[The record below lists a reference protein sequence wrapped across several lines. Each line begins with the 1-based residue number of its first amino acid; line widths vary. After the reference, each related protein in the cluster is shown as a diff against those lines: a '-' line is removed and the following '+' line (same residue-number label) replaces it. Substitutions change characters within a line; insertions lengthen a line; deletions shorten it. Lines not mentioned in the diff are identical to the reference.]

1 MLKFEFGVW
10 FSKIKMQNLVLNDSC
25 LTEFPVIPAG
35 RTFYKINIREN
46 KIIEIPQLNCHVLKI
61 DARKNLITV
70 IPDDWPPMLEV
81 LDLGYNFIHE
91 VAFLDINL
99 PPLKELWLNNNLLF
113 NFPIRLPDSI
123 EFLAIDHNQIL
134 KIPADLLPKNLETLY
149 SSSCSLGC
157 LPNLSDFYK
166 LKRLDLSYNNLTKI
180 TDLPP
185 NLEELYVNH
194 NQLTEFPALPPKVHH
209 VDIAKNKLSAFPPVI
224 QASLTVINAS
234 HNQITEVNT
243 TLARNS
249 IICSINLSYNWIT
262 EEPII
267 NQSEP
272 RRFILNV
279 NQNFL
284 GNEFEWNQVLVARR
298 FQTKMLIKFCR
309 IIARTQRIKQELLEV
324 AMHPNRLGNF

>member
-1 MLKFEFGVW
+1 
-10 FSKIKMQNLVLNDSC
+10 MQNLVLTDSS

-35 RTFYKINIREN
+35 RLFYKINIREN
-46 KIIEIPQLNCHVLKI
+46 KIIEIPPLNCHVLKI

-70 IPDDWPPMLEV
+70 IPDDWPQMLEV
-81 LDLGYNFIHE
+81 LDLGHNFLHE

-113 NFPIRLPDSI
+113 NFPIRLPDSL

-149 SSSCSLGC
+149 ASYCC
-157 LPNLSDFYK
+157 LKHMPPLTHFNKIKRIDLSFNNLS
-166 LKRLDLSYNNLTKI
+166 KI

-185 NLEELYVNH
+185 NLEELYLNN

-209 VDIAKNKLSAFPPVI
+209 VDIAKNKLRSFPSFI
-224 QASLTVINAS
+224 QASLTVINLS
-234 HNQITEVNT
+234 YNQITEVNT

-249 IICSINLSYNWIT
+249 IICSINLLNNWIT
-262 EEPII
+262 KEPII
-267 NQSEP
+267 EQSEP
-272 RRFILNV
+272 RHFILNL
-279 NQNFL
+279 NKNFIDD
-284 GNEFEWNQVLVARR
+284 EFEWNQILVARR
-298 FQTKMLIKFCR
+298 FQTIMWIKFCR
-309 IIARTQRIKQELLEV
+309 IIARTQRIKQELFAA

>member
-10 FSKIKMQNLVLNDSC
+10 FSKIKMQNLVLNDSS
-25 LTEFPVIPAG
+25 LTEFPVVPAG
-35 RTFYKINIREN
+35 KTFYKINIREN

-70 IPDDWPPMLEV
+70 IPDEWPPMLEV

-149 SSSCSLGC
+149 ASFCGLKYMPSLTHF
-157 LPNLSDFYK
+157 SK
-166 LKRLDLSYNNLTKI
+166 IKRLDLSYNNLTKI
-180 TDLPP
+180 IDLPP
-185 NLEELYVNH
+185 NLEELYLNH

-209 VDIAKNKLSAFPPVI
+209 VDIAKNKLSSFPPAI

-234 HNQITEVNT
+234 YNQITEVNT

-249 IICSINLSYNWIT
+249 IICSINLSNNWIT
-262 EEPII
+262 KEPII
-267 NQSEP
+267 DQSEP

-298 FQTKMLIKFCR
+298 FQTIMWIKFCR

-324 AMHPNRLGNF
+324 SMHPNRLGNF